1 MELKWKF
8 KINKLACL
16 LLSRDNYFINSAGGM
31 DLNFNWSEKDGGEII
46 QKDFRNKLR
55 KNNFL
60 YITQELV
67 SKCMSVYIM
76 WKDRY

>member
-1 MELKWKF
+1 
-8 KINKLACL
+8 
-16 LLSRDNYFINSAGGM
+16 M

>member
-1 MELKWKF
+1 
-8 KINKLACL
+8 
-16 LLSRDNYFINSAGGM
+16 M

-55 KNNFL
+55 KNSFL
-60 YITQELV
+60 YITQGLV
-67 SKCMSVYIM
+67 CKCMSVYIM